1 MQAAAVAVIIAVVLS
16 LVGEIDAPAR
26 DRAQVRAFLRAQGL
40 ERTPEGFEVDH
51 IIPLCAGGADSP
63 ENMQL
68 LTFEEHQQKLQA
80 TAAVPHGRR
89 RDVPHPDGR
98 AGKVA
103 PGSGAHAAPCARSR
117 GTLSALSGAS

>member
-16 LVGEIDAPAR
+16 IIGEIDAPAR

-40 ERTPEGFEVDH
+40 ERTPEGYEVDH

-68 LTFEEHQQKLQA
+68 LTFEEHQQKTSIDLRWCYYLRKAKELQEMRKEWQEA
-80 TAAVPHGRR
+80 HERMKGEQWNSS
-89 RDVPHPDGR
+89 DHS
-98 AGKVA
+98 
-103 PGSGAHAAPCARSR
+103 SGLP
-117 GTLSALSGAS
+117 

>member
-40 ERTPEGFEVDH
+40 ERTPEGYEVDH

-68 LTFEEHQQKLQA
+68 LTIEQHREKTRIDLRWCYYLRKARELQEMQQKWRKENQNP
-80 TAAVPHGRR
+80 AA
-89 RDVPHPDGR
+89 
-98 AGKVA
+98 AQKIEEE
-103 PGSGAHAAPCARSR
+103 
-117 GTLSALSGAS
+117 

>member
-40 ERTPEGFEVDH
+40 ERTPEGYEVDH

-68 LTFEEHQQKLQA
+68 LTFEEHQQKTSCKRCSRSGEMKINILRQ
-80 TAAVPHGRR
+80 HRKLRR
-89 RDVPHPDGR
+89 N
-98 AGKVA
+98 KK
-103 PGSGAHAAPCARSR
+103 
-117 GTLSALSGAS
+117 

>member
-40 ERTPEGFEVDH
+40 ERTPEGYEVDH

-68 LTFEEHQQKLQA
+68 LTFEEHQQKTSIDLRWCYYLRKAKELEEMQRKLQNKYQ
-80 TAAVPHGRR
+80 TRKSNSK
-89 RDVPHPDGR
+89 D
-98 AGKVA
+98 K
-103 PGSGAHAAPCARSR
+103 SNK
-117 GTLSALSGAS
+117 

>member
-26 DRAQVRAFLRAQGL
+26 DRAQVRAFLRAQGM
-40 ERTPEGFEVDH
+40 ERTPEGYEVDH

-68 LTFEEHQQKLQA
+68 LTFEEHQQKTSIDLRWCYYLRKARELQEMQQKWRKENKYP
-80 TAAVPHGRR
+80 AA
-89 RDVPHPDGR
+89 
-98 AGKVA
+98 AQKIEEE
-103 PGSGAHAAPCARSR
+103 
-117 GTLSALSGAS
+117 

>member
-16 LVGEIDAPAR
+16 IIGEIDAPAR

-40 ERTPEGFEVDH
+40 ERTPKGYEVDH

-68 LTFEEHQQKLQA
+68 LTFEEHQQKTSIDLRWCYYLRKAKELQEMQ
-80 TAAVPHGRR
+80 REWQEESER
-89 RDVPHPDGR
+89 KNRKR
-98 AGKVA
+98 
-103 PGSGAHAAPCARSR
+103 
-117 GTLSALSGAS
+117 

>member
-26 DRAQVRAFLRAQGL
+26 DRAQVRAFLRAHGL
-40 ERTPEGFEVDH
+40 ERTPEGYEVDH

-68 LTFEEHQQKLQA
+68 LTVEQHAEKTSIDLRWCYYLRKAKELQEMQREWQEA
-80 TAAVPHGRR
+80 HERMKG
-89 RDVPHPDGR
+89 DQWNSSDHS
-98 AGKVA
+98 
-103 PGSGAHAAPCARSR
+103 SGLP
-117 GTLSALSGAS
+117 

>member
-1 MQAAAVAVIIAVVLS
+1 MQAAAVAVIIAVVLSVAVIIAVVLS

-40 ERTPEGFEVDH
+40 ERTPEGYEVDH

-68 LTFEEHQQKLQA
+68 LTIEEHREKTREDL
-80 TAAVPHGRR
+80 RR
-89 RDVPHPDGR
+89 CYHLRKAKNPNEQEYVNNG
-98 AGKVA
+98 
-103 PGSGAHAAPCARSR
+103 
-117 GTLSALSGAS
+117 L